1 MLIYHPQKT
10 PKLRSGFDPSHGTND
25 APCASDGGSATK
37 KMSTIFFLH
46 DPADPK
52 EGTTIKK
59 WGLVILGRTKKIDKT
74 SMGDEDLG
82 MDGWR

>member
-1 MLIYHPQKT
+1 
-10 PKLRSGFDPSHGTND
+10 
-25 APCASDGGSATK
+25 
-37 KMSTIFFLH
+37 MSTIFFLH

-82 MDGWR
+82 MGNGWMEMRRDVDPEMDGVLALADGLSPLDRT

>member
-1 MLIYHPQKT
+1 
-10 PKLRSGFDPSHGTND
+10 
-25 APCASDGGSATK
+25 
-37 KMSTIFFLH
+37 MSTIFFLH